1 MGIEDHDTPVQSP
14 IRSARVLTLHVNG
27 EDHEVLAPDHWTLLE
42 VLRYK
47 LKLTGTKQGCDKGDC
62 GACTVLVDGKATL
75 ACCTLAAMAQGRAVT
90 TIEGDPPQLPRACD
104 VCGALQCGIC
114 QPGMICSA
122 QALLD
127 ETPKPSDEQIRRAL
141 GGNLCR
147 CTGYTK
153 IFEAVKLAADSEDL
167 GGLADTGTD
176 GLQVPISYDKPA
188 DGYLVLG
195 SRARRN

>member
-1 MGIEDHDTPVQSP
+1 
-14 IRSARVLTLHVNG
+14 
-27 EDHEVLAPDHWTLLE
+27 
-42 VLRYK
+42 
-47 LKLTGTKQGCDKGDC
+47 
-62 GACTVLVDGKATL
+62 
-75 ACCTLAAMAQGRAVT
+75 
-90 TIEGDPPQLPRACD
+90 
-104 VCGALQCGIC
+104 
-114 QPGMICSA
+114 MICSA

-153 IFEAVKLAADSEDL
+153 IFEAVKLAADNEDL

-195 SRARRN
+195 SRGHKADSIRKAIGTEICADDIELPRMAPRASCSLPGPTRASSPSTPRARPCRTSTP